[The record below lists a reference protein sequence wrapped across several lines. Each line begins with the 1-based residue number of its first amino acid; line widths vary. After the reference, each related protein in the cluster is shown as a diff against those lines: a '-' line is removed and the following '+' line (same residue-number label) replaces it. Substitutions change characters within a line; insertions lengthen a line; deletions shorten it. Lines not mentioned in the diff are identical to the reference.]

1 MAVSWLKGKLLG
13 MALSVAVLAA
23 LAAPAQAG
31 WGHSWGSSGGS
42 SGSWGSSGGSW
53 GSSGGSWGSSGGSSG
68 HRHHLF
74 PRLHRLFHHHHS
86 SGSHGSWGSSGH
98 SSGGSWGSSGGSS
111 GGSWGSSGGTY
122 YSVPAAP
129 VMPAPEVR
137 QLPGAPM
144 PEGPMPVPPM
154 NPPMAPGEAAP
165 ADAAPAPAPAPGDAL
180 PAPASGASYRAGK
193 AMILVNVPADAKV
206 FVNGMATTSQG
217 EQRSFV
223 SRGLSSGYR
232 YTYEVKVQAKRDGQV
247 VEQVKTVQL
256 RSGENA
262 DLAFDLPKGAMETS
276 LTVHVPA
283 DAKVFLGGNETTAT
297 GTVRTFSTSSLPEGQ
312 EWANYKV
319 RIEFE
324 RNGEVVSR
332 EETVSLK
339 AGDDRTLRFDL
350 DSEKIANAR

>member
-13 MALSVAVLAA
+13 MALSVAVVAA

-74 PRLHRLFHHHHS
+74 PRLHRLFHHHS
-86 SGSHGSWGSSGH
+86 SGSHGSWGSSGHSSGH

-129 VMPAPEVR
+129 VVPAPEVR
-137 QLPGAPM
+137 QLPDAPM
-144 PEGPMPVPPM
+144 PEAPMPGLPM
-154 NPPMAPGEAAP
+154 NPPMAPDEA
-165 ADAAPAPAPAPGDAL
+165 APAPAPGDAL
-180 PAPASGASYRAGK
+180 PPPASGASYRAGK

-206 FVNGMATTSQG
+206 FVNGLATTSQG

-232 YTYEVKVQAKRDGQV
+232 YTYEVRVQAKRDGQV

-256 RSGENA
+256 RAGENA

-283 DAKVFLGGNETTAT
+283 NAKVFLGGNETTAT
-297 GTVRTFSTSSLPEGQ
+297 GTVRTFSTSSLPAGQ

-319 RIEFE
+319 RVEFE

-332 EETVSLK
+332 EEMVSLK

-350 DSEKIANAR
+350 DAEKIADAR

>member
-1 MAVSWLKGKLLG
+1 MAVAWLKGKLLG
-13 MALSVAVLAA
+13 MALSVAVVAA

-111 GGSWGSSGGTY
+111 GGGSWGSSGGTY
-122 YSVPAAP
+122 YSVPATP
-129 VMPAPEVR
+129 VVPAPEVR
-137 QLPGAPM
+137 QLPDAPM
-144 PEGPMPVPPM
+144 PEAPMPGVPM
-154 NPPMAPGEAAP
+154 NPPMP
-165 ADAAPAPAPAPGDAL
+165 ADAAPAPAPAPAAPGDAL
-180 PAPASGASYRAGK
+180 PAPTSGASYRAGK
-193 AMILVNVPADAKV
+193 AMILVNVPSDAKV

-232 YTYEVKVQAKRDGQV
+232 YTYEVRVQAKRDGQM
-247 VEQVKTVQL
+247 VEQSKTVQL
-256 RSGENA
+256 RAGENI

-297 GTVRTFSTSSLPEGQ
+297 GTVRTFSTSSLPQGQ

-319 RIEFE
+319 RVEFE

-332 EETVSLK
+332 EEVVSLK

-350 DSEKIANAR
+350 DAEKIADAR